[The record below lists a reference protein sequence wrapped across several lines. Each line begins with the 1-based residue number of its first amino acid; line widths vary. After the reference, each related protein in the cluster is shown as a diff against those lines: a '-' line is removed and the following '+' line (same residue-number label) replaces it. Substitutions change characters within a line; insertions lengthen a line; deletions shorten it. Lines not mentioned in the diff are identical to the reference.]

1 MNKIK
6 MAILREFANI
16 VLTFKSESY
25 RKNKSTK
32 RMIIDRII
40 SEVQSRKWSHE
51 RNLPYDETLLKQDA
65 YLLEQVKAMLEFEIE
80 EKLKEWG
87 Y

>member
-6 MAILREFANI
+6 MALLRELANI

-51 RNLPYDETLLKQDA
+51 RNLPYDETLLKQDT
-65 YLLEQVKAMLEFEIE
+65 YLLEQVKDMLEFEIQ